1 MPDGAH
7 SIHRAISQRLDGL
20 LRARLDPLRTEISQ
34 FGPHRSHPDNI
45 QPAPKI
51 LLVQRGRMTY
61 SINDSVVVLR
71 SGSMLYRPAPSVSH
85 WQTGSRGA
93 TIAWCEFTASS
104 VPDEALVVHGA
115 DTALEWSSLI
125 RTSHLMSTG
134 EPLDK
139 LEAEGEL
146 KALLARFYRRAR
158 PVTTE
163 ADDPVATRASPA
175 VRRAVEYLSR
185 HHAEPNVLRGLAE
198 VAQLSPAHF
207 RRVFHR
213 QVGMSARRYLITLR
227 LRAARYHV
235 QYSTLPMKQ
244 IAHMVGYRDPLFFSR
259 HYRQMFG
266 RSPTE
271 DRAFAPS
278 NRANAS
284 AKPS

>member
-1 MPDGAH
+1 MPDAAH

-20 LRARLDPLRTEISQ
+20 LRSRLDLLRTEISQ
-34 FGPHRSHPDNI
+34 FGPRRSHPDNI

-51 LLVQRGRMTY
+51 LLVQRGRLTY
-61 SINDSVVVLR
+61 SIDESVVVLR

-85 WQTGSRGA
+85 WQTGTRGA
-93 TIAWCEFTASS
+93 TIIWCEFTAAG
-104 VPDEALVVHGA
+104 VPEEALAVHGA
-115 DTALEWSSLI
+115 DTALEWSTLI
-125 RTSHLMSTG
+125 RISQLMSSG
-134 EPLDK
+134 DPLDK
-139 LEAEGEL
+139 LESEGEL
-146 KALLARFYRRAR
+146 KALMARFYRRAM
-158 PVTTE
+158 PVSNE
-163 ADDPVATRASPA
+163 ADDPITTRASPA
-175 VRRAVEYLSR
+175 VRRAVEHLSR
-185 HHAEPNVLRGLAE
+185 HHAEPNVLTGLAD

-244 IAHMVGYRDPLFFSR
+244 IAHIVGYRDPLFFSR

-266 RSPTE
+266 RSPSE

-278 NRANAS
+278 VRVSPS
-284 AKPS
+284 AKGR